1 MKIESTV
8 GKIAENED
16 KVFAFLSDF
25 RNLESL
31 VPKENLNS
39 WEFNEDRCKLGIPGI
54 GEIELKLLE
63 KEPYKLIKLGS
74 GSDSAYSFTLWIQ
87 LKQTAEKDT
96 RARLTLQAELNPF
109 LQVMAKNPLQKFVN
123 TLVDKMATIQYG

>member
-1 MKIESTV
+1 MKVESTV
-8 GKIAENED
+8 GKIAENEE

-31 VPKENLNS
+31 VPKENLIS
-39 WEFNEDRCKLGIPGI
+39 WEFKEDHCKLGIAGI
-54 GEIELKLLE
+54 GEIELKLVE
-63 KEPYKLIKLGS
+63 KEPYRLIKWGS

-96 RARLTLQAELNPF
+96 RARITLQAELNPF

-123 TLVDKMATIQYG
+123 TLVDQMATIHYS

>member
-74 GSDSAYSFTLWIQ
+74 GIDSAYSFTLWIQ

>member
-16 KVFAFLSDF
+16 KVFAFLSDL

-31 VPKENLNS
+31 VPKENLIS
-39 WEFNEDRCKLGIPGI
+39 CEFNEDRCKLGIAGI
-54 GEIELKLLE
+54 GEIELKLLD
-63 KEPYKLIKLGS
+63 KEPNKLIKLGS

-123 TLVDKMATIQYG
+123 TLVDRMTTIHYG